1 MAKGNGKDQNVEQ
14 EQIQDN
20 TVHNESPN
28 QNEDNQQ
35 NQENPQNQEN
45 NNVDSNEEQLLEE
58 KWLQQILNHPIKVI
72 KKGEDNEEDSFEI
85 KKVGEIIDPEK
96 DIWFSKKKK
105 KPIIKDPGTRKLIL
119 ESGATFPKII
129 PIEKQSD
136 APSRDREQVWIEA
149 TVLFPDGTTHE
160 EYGIA
165 NRMNCPDSISQ
176 ANLPI
181 MARKRA
187 MHRAFF
193 RSDYIGLYD
202 VYDENETLDVKNE
215 KEQLEIK
222 KLRDKLSQLDF
233 KNKNL
238 KNQLCKEIKTEDG
251 ELVWKIDDMTKLV
264 ELSKNK
270 NSSLVQFVAM
280 LRMRHLNN
288 KTKANG

>member
-1 MAKGNGKDQNVEQ
+1 MSKGNGTEQNNEK

-20 TVHNESPN
+20 QVHNETP
-28 QNEDNQQ
+28 QQ
-35 NQENPQNQEN
+35 NDTENVEKPEVN
-45 NNVDSNEEQLLEE
+45 NAESSEEKQLEE
-58 KWLQQILNHPIKVI
+58 RWLEQILEHPIKVL
-72 KKGEDNEEDSFEI
+72 KKGGENEEDSFEI
-85 KKVGEIIDPEK
+85 KTVGQIIDPEK
-96 DIWFSKKKK
+96 DIWFSKQKK
-105 KPIIKDPGTRKLIL
+105 KPILKETGTRKLIL

-165 NRMNCPDSISQ
+165 NRMNCPDNISQ

-215 KEQLEIK
+215 KEQLEIR
-222 KLRDKLSQLDF
+222 KLRDKLSQLDL

-251 ELVWKIDDMTKLV
+251 ELVWKINDMTKLV